1 MKNGFSLIELAMVIA
16 IIAILASIS
25 ITQYQTYLLRTYVAT
40 ESTSAKAPIE
50 KAIAEHMANLGT
62 LPGAGFTELATTG
75 FVQNN
80 GAAHSATSLAT
91 KNIQSVAWDGQYLT
105 LKFINN
111 HKQNALSGET
121 IQFSIDSSST
131 SIQFVSS
138 GGTLA
143 SHLWP

>member
-1 MKNGFSLIELAMVIA
+1 MKNGFSLIELTVVFA
-16 IIAILASIS
+16 IIAILASIAAPR
-25 ITQYQTYLLRTYVAT
+25 YQTYLLRTYVAT
-40 ESTSAKAPIE
+40 ESATAKAPIE
-50 KAIAEHMANLGT
+50 KAIAEHIANLGA
-62 LPGAGFTELATTG
+62 LPGSGFTDLASTG

-91 KNIQSVAWDGQYLT
+91 KNIQSVEWDGQYLT

-111 HKQNALSGET
+111 HKQSSLSGET
-121 IQFSIDSSST
+121 IQFSIDSSSA
-131 SIQFVSS
+131 SIRFVPS